1 MKNMNIDPSVF
12 IADGAKVMGDVTI
25 GKDSSV
31 WYNAVVRAD
40 RAPIV
45 IGERC
50 NIQDGAILH
59 EDTDNPLILGDEV
72 VIGHGAILHGC
83 EIGDHT
89 LIGMGAIVLNK
100 AKIGKNSMVGAGALV
115 TGGKEFPE
123 GSLIIGS
130 PAKVKRPLTAEEI
143 DSINENIEEYIH
155 LAKVH
160 AEL

>member
-1 MKNMNIDPSVF
+1 MKKGKIDASVF

-25 GKDSSV
+25 GKDASV
-31 WYNAVVRAD
+31 WYNAVIRAD

-45 IGERC
+45 IGQRS

-72 VIGHGAILHGC
+72 VVGHGAILHGC

-100 AKIGKNSMVGAGALV
+100 AKIGKNCMVGAGALV
-115 TGGKEFPE
+115 TGGKEFPD

-130 PAKVKRPLTAEEI
+130 PAKVKRELTQAEI